1 MQTNSFFFSPP
12 DNGMINKEQ
21 FKELMNNFK
30 DKEDDIDRDLW
41 AAFQVF
47 DRDGNGYLTK
57 DELELAMKMM
67 GEDFE
72 EKDINQLMRMTDLD
86 NDGRISFQEF
96 KIKFRMLNWA
106 DWIWRFKKNT
116 PAPVENRMVP
126 LFFIRFIVIL
136 SWFIPESTLVLTFS
150 LQSFADHLNTF

>member
-1 MQTNSFFFSPP
+1 
-12 DNGMINKEQ
+12 MINKDQ

-72 EKDINQLMRMTDLD
+72 EKDINHLMRMTDLD

-96 KIKFRMLNWA
+96 KIKFRMLN
-106 DWIWRFKKNT
+106 
-116 PAPVENRMVP
+116 
-126 LFFIRFIVIL
+126 
-136 SWFIPESTLVLTFS
+136 
-150 LQSFADHLNTF
+150 

>member
-1 MQTNSFFFSPP
+1 MGCLSGKGEGLELKNFSSKEWLA
-12 DNGMINKEQ
+12 NK
-21 FKELMNNFK
+21 LCSS
-30 DKEDDIDRDLW
+30 
-41 AAFQVF
+41 FQVF

-96 KIKFRMLNWA
+96 KIKFRMLN
-106 DWIWRFKKNT
+106 
-116 PAPVENRMVP
+116 
-126 LFFIRFIVIL
+126 
-136 SWFIPESTLVLTFS
+136 
-150 LQSFADHLNTF
+150 

>member
-1 MQTNSFFFSPP
+1 
-12 DNGMINKEQ
+12 MINKEQ

-41 AAFQVF
+41 AAFQVGFVCDDHGEQTESVSQTVDRPNEITKRRSKKFLWQVF
-47 DRDGNGYLTK
+47 DRDGNGYLTR

-96 KIKFRMLNWA
+96 KIKFRMLN
-106 DWIWRFKKNT
+106 
-116 PAPVENRMVP
+116 
-126 LFFIRFIVIL
+126 
-136 SWFIPESTLVLTFS
+136 
-150 LQSFADHLNTF
+150 